1 MIGQDHNIPTRTQR
15 LEDESEY
22 KGLPHET
29 AYDTHNGYPRNFPY
43 HATLRGA
50 YAHLALKYIYD
61 VYRAKGRAWRQCD
74 IMGPAL
80 ANTSRMI
87 LTIPCSDTHAALP
100 LYVS

>member
-50 YAHLALKYIYD
+50 YAHFALKYIYD

-87 LTIPCSDTHAALP
+87 FVIP
-100 LYVS
+100 